1 MVRSAIIL
9 FVFLTLQFS
18 SVANLLVLVAP
29 KANTAESVKPESI
42 PESRPTYSNYEN
54 TNTHQQAQTLEKN
67 WLYSTPTLKHI
78 IVIVSLAF
86 LVLLAVSLLFIIQY
100 RNKIRELKKIN
111 DETKHINSHLET
123 IVELRTQDLLETQK
137 KAQENSKQKSAF
149 LANISHEIRT
159 PLNAI
164 LGFSK
169 FLNDDNLNK
178 TERKQYVELIMR
190 RGKNLQQI
198 VNDIINLSL
207 IDAGMVYLKTEPF
220 NLNQLLYDLYKMF
233 SSNSLFRKHPQIEFK
248 LTVALNDSR
257 SIIISDP
264 GKVEQVLNNLL
275 TNAFNYTNQGT
286 IELGYELTPSNRI
299 KLFVK
304 DTGVGIS
311 QAVKEQVFSNAKRVN
326 HNLQNQNHGLGLGL
340 PICKGLT
347 DLFGGKMNIETT
359 PKGTTVSF
367 SVPYIPGK
375 QETKSYISRLAVQN
389 LSFSNK
395 LILVVEDDLISFQ
408 LIEAMLK
415 NTGARL
421 IHAKNGE
428 DAIEIAKLKK
438 DINLI
443 IMDMRLPFIDGYEAT
458 QAIKKIKPNVPI
470 VAQTANAMGYDR
482 DKCLKAGCDEY
493 IPKPIDPDEFLRTVA
508 NFIG

>member
-1 MVRSAIIL
+1 M
-9 FVFLTLQFS
+9 
-18 SVANLLVLVAP
+18 
-29 KANTAESVKPESI
+29 
-42 PESRPTYSNYEN
+42 
-54 TNTHQQAQTLEKN
+54 
-67 WLYSTPTLKHI
+67 
-78 IVIVSLAF
+78 
-86 LVLLAVSLLFIIQY
+86 
-100 RNKIRELKKIN
+100 
-111 DETKHINSHLET
+111 
-123 IVELRTQDLLETQK
+123 
-137 KAQENSKQKSAF
+137 
-149 LANISHEIRT
+149 
-159 PLNAI
+159 
-164 LGFSK
+164 
-169 FLNDDNLNK
+169 
-178 TERKQYVELIMR
+178 
-190 RGKNLQQI
+190 
-198 VNDIINLSL
+198 
-207 IDAGMVYLKTEPF
+207 
-220 NLNQLLYDLYKMF
+220 
-233 SSNSLFRKHPQIEFK
+233 LFR
-248 LTVALNDSR
+248 S
-257 SIIISDP
+257 
-264 GKVEQVLNNLL
+264 
-275 TNAFNYTNQGT
+275 
-286 IELGYELTPSNRI
+286 
-299 KLFVK
+299 
-304 DTGVGIS
+304 
-311 QAVKEQVFSNAKRVN
+311 
-326 HNLQNQNHGLGLGL
+326 
-340 PICKGLT
+340 
-347 DLFGGKMNIETT
+347 GKMNIETT